1 MTVGS
6 GRVGRVDEEGTEMTA
21 PELVLPSGGPRRL
34 RVRRSWVRAGFTA
47 LFGVAFGLGLWGFW
61 LYRTSP
67 DFVWGTTGW
76 DLVYYS
82 VQLFVLGAEATNEGG
97 DLPWQL
103 QAARFLAP
111 VATGYAVFEAVRSLF
126 ADQFVL
132 MRTRRMRGH
141 AIVVGRTPEADLI
154 AGALAARGALV
165 ARTAT
170 GDAESLRSAGVSG
183 AAVLYACEAEDDE
196 PGVNALTVAVA
207 KRADRDPA
215 LPGLRLNA
223 HVSDPELALALQARH
238 LSHPQPGVDF
248 FTLGELVARSL
259 ARRDHTVARGDAP
272 HVSIVGHG
280 TFGRALVVAFA
291 RLRSVEIASGGEP
304 LTVTLVGPGSR
315 DAAEAL
321 RARWPSVR
329 AACRLVPVE
338 TFAEVRDVGIPQRV
352 YVCHDDDGEALRQAL
367 RDSDL
372 WRASGGA
379 VVLRLNR
386 LAGLGGLFGV
396 HDDAILDD
404 LGGRLDVVEPG
415 TLLRRATAPGVLV
428 HDDVYDLMA
437 VSAHLTYLRN
447 QRSRGVAW
455 QSTPAM
461 VSWADLSEDL
471 RAANRAQVRAIP
483 DRLRQMGCTVVPAG
497 DAEHGRI
504 PEPVVDARAVDEH
517 ERWMAEK
524 IAAGWTYG
532 PERDDVRRLHPD
544 LRPWADLSEPDRE
557 KDRAVIRA
565 IPVILADFGL
575 HVVPL
580 DDNAGWEAAGEPV
593 RDPRGVVRGWRVFG
607 RGRAEQLGEG

>member
-1 MTVGS
+1 MAV
-6 GRVGRVDEEGTEMTA
+6 
-21 PELVLPSGGPRRL
+21 PELMVPRGRPRRL

-47 LFGVAFGLGLWGFW
+47 LFGVAFALGLWGFW
-61 LYRTSP
+61 VYRTAP
-67 DFVWGTTGW
+67 DFAWGTTGW
-76 DLVYYS
+76 DIVYYS

-126 ADQFVL
+126 ADQIAA

-141 AIVVGRTPEADLI
+141 AIVVGRTPAADLI
-154 AGALAARGALV
+154 ADALATRGALV
-165 ARTAT
+165 ARIAT
-170 GDAESLRSAGVSG
+170 GDAESLRDAGVGG
-183 AAVLYACEAEDDE
+183 AAVLYACAAEDDE
-196 PGVNALTVAVA
+196 PGVNVLTVAVA
-207 KRADRDPA
+207 NRAQRHPE

-259 ARRDHTVARGDAP
+259 VRRDQTVVRGDAP
-272 HVSIVGHG
+272 HISVVGHG

-291 RLRSVEIASGGEP
+291 RLRSVEIASGGRP
-304 LTVTLVGPGSR
+304 LTVTLVGPGAHE
-315 DAAEAL
+315 AARAL

-338 TFAEVRDVGIPQRV
+338 TFADVRAVGTPRRV
-352 YVCHDDDGEALRQAL
+352 YVCHDDDGDALRHAL

-372 WRASGGA
+372 WRAGQGA

-386 LAGLGGLFGV
+386 LAGLGGLFGT
-396 HDDAILDD
+396 HDGAILDD
-404 LGGRLDVVEPG
+404 LGGRLDVVEPA
-415 TLLRRATAPGVLV
+415 TLLRRATAPGMLV

-455 QSTPAM
+455 RSTPAM
-461 VSWADLSEDL
+461 VSWPDLSDDL

-483 DRLRQMGCTVVPAG
+483 DRLRQMGCTVAPAG
-497 DAEHGRI
+497 DGEHGRI

-517 ERWMAEK
+517 ERWTAEK

-532 PERDDVRRLHPD
+532 PERDDVRRVHPD
-544 LRPWADLSEPDRE
+544 LRPWAELSEADRE
-557 KDRAVIRA
+557 KDRAAIRA

-580 DDNAGWEAAGEPV
+580 DDDAGWEPAGQPV
-593 RDPRGVVRGWRVFG
+593 PDPRGVVRGWRMFG
-607 RGRAEQLGEG
+607 RGRTDQARVEQAVRAEEPGED

>member
-1 MTVGS
+1 MS
-6 GRVGRVDEEGTEMTA
+6 A
-21 PELVLPSGGPRRL
+21 PELILPSGGPRRL
-34 RVRRSWVRAGFTA
+34 RVRRPWVRAGFTA

-61 LYRTSP
+61 IYRTSP
-67 DFVWGTTGW
+67 EFAWGTTGW

-141 AIVVGRTPEADLI
+141 AIVVGRTPEADVI

-165 ARTAT
+165 ARTAR

-183 AAVLYACEAEDDE
+183 AAVLYACEDEHDE

-207 KRADRDPA
+207 NRAERDPA

-223 HVSDPELALALQARH
+223 HVGDPELALALQARH

-259 ARRDHTVARGDAP
+259 ARRDQVFARGDAP
-272 HVSIVGHG
+272 HVSVIGHG

-291 RLRSVEIASGGEP
+291 RLRNVEIASGGRP
-304 LTVTLVGPGSR
+304 LTVTLVGPGAR
-315 DAAEAL
+315 AAAEAL

-338 TFAEVRDVGIPQRV
+338 TFAEVRDVGTPQRV
-352 YVCHDDDGEALRQAL
+352 YVCHDDDGEALRHAL

-372 WRASGGA
+372 WRASEGA

-386 LAGLGGLFGV
+386 LAGLGGLFGI

-404 LGGRLDVVEPG
+404 FGGRLDVVEPG

-447 QRSRGVAW
+447 QRARGVAW

-517 ERWMAEK
+517 ERWTAEK
-524 IAAGWTYG
+524 RAAGWTYG

-544 LRPWADLSEPDRE
+544 LRPWAELSEPDRE
-557 KDRAVIRA
+557 KDRAAIRA

-580 DDNAGWEAAGEPV
+580 DDDAGWEAAGEPV
-593 RDPRGVVRGWRVFG
+593 RDPRGVVRGWRMFG
-607 RGRAEQLGEG
+607 RGRAEHAGEG

>member
-1 MTVGS
+1 MA
-6 GRVGRVDEEGTEMTA
+6 A
-21 PELVLPSGGPRRL
+21 PELVIPRGGPRRL

-47 LFGVAFGLGLWGFW
+47 LFGVAFALGLWGFSI
-61 LYRTSP
+61 YRTSP

-76 DLVYYS
+76 DVVYYS
-82 VQLFVLGAEATNEGG
+82 VQLFVLGAEATNDGG

-141 AIVVGRTPEADLI
+141 AVVVGRTPAADLI
-154 AGALAARGALV
+154 AEALAARGAPV

-170 GDAESLRSAGVSG
+170 GDAASLRNAGISG
-183 AAVLYACEAEDDE
+183 AAVLYACEHEDDE
-196 PGVNALTVAVA
+196 PGVNVLTVAVA
-207 KRADRDPA
+207 NRAERDPA

-259 ARRDHTVARGDAP
+259 ARRDQTVARGATP
-272 HVSIVGHG
+272 HISVVGHG

-304 LTVTLVGPGSR
+304 LTVTLVGPGAR
-315 DAAEAL
+315 AAAQAL

-338 TFAEVRDVGIPQRV
+338 TFAEVRAIGTPQRV
-352 YVCHDDDGEALRQAL
+352 YVCHDDDGDALRHAL

-372 WRASGGA
+372 WRAGEGA

-386 LAGLGGLFGV
+386 LAGLGGLFGT
-396 HDDAILDD
+396 HDGAILDD

-455 QSTPAM
+455 ESTPAM
-461 VSWADLSEDL
+461 VSWVDLSDDL

-483 DRLRQMGCTVVPAG
+483 DRLRQMGCTVAPAG
-497 DAEHGRI
+497 DGEHGRI

-524 IAAGWTYG
+524 AAAGWTYG
-532 PERDDVRRLHPD
+532 PQRDDARRLHPD
-544 LRPWADLSEPDRE
+544 LRPWEELSEADRE
-557 KDRAVIRA
+557 KDRAAIRA

-580 DDNAGWEAAGEPV
+580 AADAGWEAAGEPV
-593 RDPRGVVRGWRVFG
+593 PDPRGVVKGWRMFG
-607 RGRAEQLGEG
+607 RGRAEQAGEG

>member
-1 MTVGS
+1 M
-6 GRVGRVDEEGTEMTA
+6 A
-21 PELVLPSGGPRRL
+21 PELVAPSGGSRRP
-34 RVRRSWVRAGFTA
+34 RVRRSWVRAGFA
-47 LFGVAFGLGLWGFW
+47 VLFGVAFGLGLWGFW
-61 LYRTSP
+61 TYRTAP
-67 DFVWGTTGW
+67 DFAWGTTAW
-76 DLVYYS
+76 DVVYYS

-141 AIVVGRTPEADLI
+141 AVVVGRTPAAGLI
-154 AGALAARGALV
+154 AETLAARGALV
-165 ARTAT
+165 ARTTT
-170 GDAESLRSAGVSG
+170 GDAESLRNAGVSG
-183 AAVLYACEAEDDE
+183 AAVLYACEDDDKE
-196 PGVNALTVAVA
+196 PGVNVLTVAVA
-207 KRADRDPA
+207 NRADRDPD

-223 HVSDPELALALQARH
+223 HVGDPELALALQARH
-238 LSHPQPGVDF
+238 LSHPEPGVDF
-248 FTLGELVARSL
+248 FTLSELVARSL
-259 ARRDHTVARGDAP
+259 ARRDQTVARGAAP
-272 HVSIVGHG
+272 HISVVGHG

-291 RLRSVEIASGGEP
+291 RLRSVEIAPGGEP
-304 LTVTLVGPGSR
+304 ITVTLVGPGAQ
-315 DAAEAL
+315 DAARAL

-338 TFAEVRDVGIPQRV
+338 TFADVQAVGTPERI
-352 YVCHDDDGEALRQAL
+352 YVCHDDDSDALRHAL

-372 WRASGGA
+372 WRAGECA

-386 LAGLGGLFGV
+386 LAGLGGLFGA
-396 HDDAILDD
+396 HDGAILDD
-404 LGGRLDVVEPG
+404 LGGRLDVVEPA

-447 QRSRGVAW
+447 QRSRGVPW
-455 QSTPAM
+455 RSTPAM

-483 DRLRQMGCTVVPAG
+483 DRLRQMGCTVAPAD
-497 DAEHGRI
+497 DAVDGRI

-517 ERWMAEK
+517 ERWTAEK
-524 IAAGWTYG
+524 TAAGWAYG

-544 LRPWADLSEPDRE
+544 LRPWGDLSEADRE
-557 KDRAVIRA
+557 KDRAAIRA

-580 DDNAGWEAAGEPV
+580 DDDAGWETADEAVP
-593 RDPRGVVRGWRVFG
+593 DPRGVVRGWRMFG
-607 RGRAEQLGEG
+607 RGRAEQPGEG